1 MDKAEYLNF
10 IDSEVRKLLRETTL
24 SNYKNQIFAWRLNAN
39 FKRSFRLDYL
49 WNRAIYLSSNC
60 ALLLQNDG
68 DIKIVTTGLKTCAE
82 IFEYLS
88 QLEETSEVYDKDHL
102 LILSALCYDLS
113 GYQANAYCI
122 ATRID
127 DFNLYDFGI
136 SVNLDEDNYIIQQVK
151 NIFRHKS
158 SYSVR
163 CVKIEKLSNEL
174 FRVTAC
180 FVT

>member
-24 SNYKNQIFAWRLNAN
+24 SNFKNQIFAWRLNAN
-39 FKRSFRLDYL
+39 FNRSFRLDYL

-122 ATRID
+122 ATKID
-127 DFNLYDFGI
+127 DFYLSDFGI

-151 NIFRHKS
+151 NVLLK
-158 SYSVR
+158 
-163 CVKIEKLSNEL
+163 K
-174 FRVTAC
+174 
-180 FVT
+180 